1 MQARIIRV
9 TPVDTGW
16 ALDSESFSHPQRF
29 ATLEAA
35 ISAGWAQARQENGEL
50 HIHRHDGGV
59 RLRAAAGNAEEA
71 QG

>member
-9 TPVDTGW
+9 TPIDSGW
-16 ALDSESFSHPQRF
+16 ALECESLLQPQRF
-29 ATLEAA
+29 PTLEAA
-35 ISAGWAQARQENGEL
+35 ISAGWAQAKRVNGEL

-59 RLRAAAGNAEEA
+59 RLRAAAGSHEEP

>member
-9 TPVDTGW
+9 KPVDSGW
-16 ALDSESFSHPQRF
+16 ALDSESFSRPLRF

-35 ISAGWAQARQENGEL
+35 ISAGWAQARHENGEL

-59 RLRAAAGNAEEA
+59 RLRVAVGSPGEPP
-71 QG
+71 G